1 MKNLQ
6 HVSYYIK
13 VIHLIITKCI
23 RRELCDLHIY
33 RLSFSLCIH
42 IFPFKTDKLYDWLR
56 GLQLVRCWTIII
68 KESLS
73 ASVMTNWI
81 KYLLC
86 KGEGWTQIPE
96 TQIKINLDDY
106 GNLQVISMME
116 GETGEPWG

>member
-1 MKNLQ
+1 M
-6 HVSYYIK
+6 
-13 VIHLIITKCI
+13 
-23 RRELCDLHIY
+23 
-33 RLSFSLCIH
+33 
-42 IFPFKTDKLYDWLR
+42 
-56 GLQLVRCWTIII
+56 RCWTIII